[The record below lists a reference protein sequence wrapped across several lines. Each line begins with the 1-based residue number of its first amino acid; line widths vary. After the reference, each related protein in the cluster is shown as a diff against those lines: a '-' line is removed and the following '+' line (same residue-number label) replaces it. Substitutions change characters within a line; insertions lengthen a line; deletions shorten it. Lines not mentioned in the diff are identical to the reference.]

1 MPNQF
6 FGRVKA
12 IDHDGLIMVRLGSK
26 RADGGAQI
34 RKVIDQTEAVDLQA
48 TGTAVLG
55 LQEDR
60 RGKFAG
66 DRRLA
71 DTFRTVDQD
80 PRRQL
85 CGELANIGEVHL
97 TSSLSFLAE
106 DEIERDAE
114 RTARL
119 AVGIATERAANGFG
133 VSAVLNRD
141 RERDGAVTRGSV
153 GVRTCLVVGQ
163 EDLGE
168 AAVREPADSACE
180 SQPAGLQLE
189 ALGCASV
196 GKALAAHGALPQA
209 CRSRQPALHLA
220 GDAHHG

>member
-1 MPNQF
+1 
-6 FGRVKA
+6 
-12 IDHDGLIMVRLGSK
+12 MVRFGSK

-71 DTFRTVDQD
+71 DTVRTVDQD
-80 PRRQL
+80 SRRQL

-106 DEIERDAE
+106 DERERDAE

-119 AVGIATERAANGFG
+119 AVGIATERDANGFG
-133 VSAVLNRD
+133 ISTVLNRD
-141 RERDGAVTRGSV
+141 RECDGSIARA
-153 GVRTCLVVGQ
+153 GVSGRIALVVP
-163 EDLGE
+163 EE
-168 AAVREPADSACE
+168 
-180 SQPAGLQLE
+180 
-189 ALGCASV
+189 
-196 GKALAAHGALPQA
+196 
-209 CRSRQPALHLA
+209 
-220 GDAHHG
+220 

>member
-1 MPNQF
+1 
-6 FGRVKA
+6 
-12 IDHDGLIMVRLGSK
+12 MVLLGSK

-34 RKVIDQTEAVDLQA
+34 RKVIDRTEAVDLQV

-55 LQEDR
+55 LQDDR
-60 RGKFAG
+60 CGKFTG

-85 CGELANIGEVHL
+85 CRELANIGEVHL

-119 AVGIATERAANGFG
+119 AVGIATESASDNLGI
-133 VSAVLNRD
+133 SAVLQG
-141 RERDGAVTRGSV
+141 ERAHNGAVTRGSV
-153 GVRTCLVVGQ
+153 GM
-163 EDLGE
+163 
-168 AAVREPADSACE
+168 
-180 SQPAGLQLE
+180 
-189 ALGCASV
+189 
-196 GKALAAHGALPQA
+196 
-209 CRSRQPALHLA
+209 
-220 GDAHHG
+220 